1 MLQYPRTIYT
11 KPQGPQAVIIF
22 LKKLNPFRFKTLKSK
37 LSQSLILKVNLL
49 ACCGN
54 VNVMMPPHQ
63 LCHGLLTRLCYFATS
78 AFLTIPDMTKNISP
92 EAVTVFSCSPVHH
105 ICPDWH
111 IHFPHEINEGL
122 KVRMRGSILGVLAV
136 HTDTGCL
143 SFRQAAADYTWGNN
157 PSISPGGSAACD
169 FFLLPTKRSH
179 LVSLMISVCV

>member
-1 MLQYPRTIYT
+1 
-11 KPQGPQAVIIF
+11 
-22 LKKLNPFRFKTLKSK
+22 
-37 LSQSLILKVNLL
+37 
-49 ACCGN
+49 
-54 VNVMMPPHQ
+54 
-63 LCHGLLTRLCYFATS
+63 
-78 AFLTIPDMTKNISP
+78 MTKNISP

-122 KVRMRGSILGVLAV
+122 KVRMRGVLAVHTYTGSILGVLAV
-136 HTDTGCL
+136 HTDTVHPQGRCL

-179 LVSLMISVCV
+179 LVSLMISVCVWFVCVRMEWLAKLTDSAATVLFSSGNGNALNWDVSCVSISLVLCCLCSFFHMQFTSCRNIYYSFGT